1 MDSEDRH
8 SKALEPELIAD
19 PEQKAQQEVK
29 NGFRQFDSVIEQ
41 VEFWCQPERVFK
53 LRPSAIVALNR
64 VALEGLTAFAG
75 IYRPTGIEIK
85 GSKHQPAAAHLVPE
99 LVEDLCEYVNS
110 NWSRSP
116 LHLASYVLWRL
127 NWIHPFVDGNGRTSR
142 AASFLVL
149 CIRLG
154 YLLPGAPTIPDQISR
169 NKNPYYAALEF
180 ADEAFLK
187 SHEVDV
193 SGMETL
199 VGALLANQLASVIH
213 EARASQPRTAES
225 NSKSD
230 SRPSKD
236 VD

>member
-19 PEQKAQQEVK
+19 PQQKAQQEVK

-41 VEFWCQPERVFK
+41 VEYWRQPERIFK

-64 VALEGLTAFAG
+64 IALEGLTAFAG

-85 GSKHQPAAAHLVPE
+85 GSKHQPPPAHLVPE

-110 NWSRSP
+110 NWARSP
-116 LHLASYVLWRL
+116 LHLASYILWRL

-142 AASFLVL
+142 ATSFLAL

-154 YLLPGAPTIPDQISR
+154 HVLHGTPTIPDQISR
-169 NKNPYYAALEF
+169 NKNPYYAALEL

-187 SHEVDV
+187 SNSVDV

-199 VGALLANQLASVIH
+199 LGALLANQLASIIRD
-213 EARASQPRTAES
+213 ARAGQPRSSEENADAGTAS
-225 NSKSD
+225 A
-230 SRPSKD
+230 KD
-236 VD
+236 AV

>member
-19 PEQKAQQEVK
+19 PELKAQQEVK

-41 VEFWCQPERVFK
+41 VEYWRQPERVFK

-64 VALEGLTAFAG
+64 TALEDLTAFAG

-85 GSKHQPAAAHLVPE
+85 GSRHQPPSAHLVPE

-116 LHLASYVLWRL
+116 LHLASYILWRL

-142 AASFLVL
+142 AVSFLVL

-154 YLLPGAPTIPDQISR
+154 YLLPGSPTIPDQISR
-169 NKNPYYAALEF
+169 NKNPYYAALES

-187 SHEVDV
+187 SNDIEVSD
-193 SGMETL
+193 ME
-199 VGALLANQLASVIH
+199 ALLGTLLATQLASVIH
-213 EARASQPRTAES
+213 DARASQPRTAES
-225 NSKSD
+225 NAESGSA
-230 SRPSKD
+230 SSKD
-236 VD
+236 GV

>member
-41 VEFWCQPERVFK
+41 IEYWRQPQRVFK

-64 VALEGLTAFAG
+64 IALEGLTAFAG
-75 IYRPTGIEIK
+75 ISRPTGIEIK
-85 GSKHQPAAAHLVPE
+85 GSKHQPPSAHLVPE
-99 LVEDLCEYVNS
+99 LVEDLREYVNS

-116 LHLASYVLWRL
+116 LHLASYTLWRL

-154 YLLPGAPTIPDQISR
+154 YLLPGCPTIPDQIPR
-169 NKNPYYAALEF
+169 NENPYYAALEL

-187 SHEVDV
+187 SRDVDV

-199 VGALLANQLASVIH
+199 VGNLLANQLASVIH
-213 EARASQPRTAES
+213 EARSSQTSTVESGSAST
-225 NSKSD
+225 
-230 SRPSKD
+230 KD
-236 VD
+236 AV

>member
-1 MDSEDRH
+1 MDSEERH

-19 PEQKAQQEVK
+19 PELKAQQEVK

-41 VEFWCQPERVFK
+41 VEYWRQPERVFR

-64 VALEGLTAFAG
+64 TALEGLTAFAG

-85 GSKHQPAAAHLVPE
+85 GSKHQPPSAYLVPE

-116 LHLASYVLWRL
+116 LHLASYILWRL
-127 NWIHPFVDGNGRTSR
+127 NWIHPFVDGNERTSR
-142 AASFLVL
+142 AVSFLVL

-154 YLLPGAPTIPDQISR
+154 YLLPGSPTIPDQISR
-169 NKNPYYAALEF
+169 NKNPYYGALEM

-193 SGMETL
+193 SGMESL

-213 EARASQPRTAES
+213 DARASQPRTES
-225 NSKSD
+225 SKVQSD
-230 SRPSKD
+230 SAPPKNEA
-236 VD
+236 

>member
-1 MDSEDRH
+1 MDSEERH

-19 PEQKAQQEVK
+19 PELKAQQEVK

-41 VEFWCQPERVFK
+41 VEYWRQPERVFR

-64 VALEGLTAFAG
+64 TALEGLTAFAG

-85 GSKHQPAAAHLVPE
+85 GSKHQPPSAYLVPE

-116 LHLASYVLWRL
+116 LHLASYILWRL

-142 AASFLVL
+142 AVSFLVL

-154 YLLPGAPTIPDQISR
+154 YLLPGSPTIPDQISR
-169 NKNPYYAALEF
+169 NKNPYYGALEM

-193 SGMETL
+193 SGMESL

-213 EARASQPRTAES
+213 DARASQPRTES
-225 NSKSD
+225 SKAQSD
-230 SRPSKD
+230 SAPPKNE
-236 VD
+236 V

>member
-1 MDSEDRH
+1 MDPEDRH

-19 PEQKAQQEVK
+19 PELKAQQEVK

-41 VEFWCQPERVFK
+41 IEFWRQRERVFK

-64 VALEGLTAFAG
+64 KALEGLTAFAG

-85 GSKHQPAAAHLVPE
+85 GRKHHPPPAHLVPE

-116 LHLASYVLWRL
+116 LHLASYILWRL

-142 AASFLVL
+142 AVSFLVL

-154 YLLPGAPTIPDQISR
+154 YLLPGSPTIPDQISR
-169 NKNPYYAALEF
+169 NKNPYYAALES
-180 ADEAFLK
+180 ADKAFLK
-187 SHEVDV
+187 SNNIEVSD
-193 SGMETL
+193 MEAL
-199 VGALLANQLASVIH
+199 LGALLATQLASVIH
-213 EARASQPRTAES
+213 DARAGQPRTAES
-225 NSKSD
+225 NAESGSA
-230 SRPSKD
+230 SSKD
-236 VD
+236 GV

>member
-1 MDSEDRH
+1 MDPEDRH

-19 PEQKAQQEVK
+19 PELKAQQEVK

-41 VEFWCQPERVFK
+41 IEFWRQHERVFK

-64 VALEGLTAFAG
+64 KALEGLTAFAG

-85 GSKHQPAAAHLVPE
+85 GSKHHPPPAHLVPE

-116 LHLASYVLWRL
+116 LHLASYILWRL

-142 AASFLVL
+142 AVSFLVL

-154 YLLPGAPTIPDQISR
+154 YLLPGSPTIPDQISR
-169 NKNPYYAALEF
+169 NKNPYYAALES
-180 ADEAFLK
+180 ADKAFLK
-187 SHEVDV
+187 SNNIEVSD
-193 SGMETL
+193 MEAL
-199 VGALLANQLASVIH
+199 LGALLATQLASVIH
-213 EARASQPRTAES
+213 DARAGQPRTAES
-225 NSKSD
+225 NAESGSA
-230 SRPSKD
+230 PSKD
-236 VD
+236 GV